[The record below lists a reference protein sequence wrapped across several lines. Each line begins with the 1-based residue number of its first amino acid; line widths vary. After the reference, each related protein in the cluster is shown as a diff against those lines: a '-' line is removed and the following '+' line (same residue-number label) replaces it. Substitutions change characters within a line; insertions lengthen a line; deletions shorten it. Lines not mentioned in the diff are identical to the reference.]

1 MKLTKEQ
8 VLSIPGLLTHKTS
21 KQVARELGVS
31 PYAIFYWIRKLR
43 DKGIPVQARPRGRT
57 ALL

>member
-8 VLSIPGLLTHKTS
+8 VLSIPDMLKTNTIRV
-21 KQVARELGVS
+21 VALHFQVS

-43 DKGIPVQARPRGRT
+43 KKGVVVETRPRGR
-57 ALL
+57 AGLL